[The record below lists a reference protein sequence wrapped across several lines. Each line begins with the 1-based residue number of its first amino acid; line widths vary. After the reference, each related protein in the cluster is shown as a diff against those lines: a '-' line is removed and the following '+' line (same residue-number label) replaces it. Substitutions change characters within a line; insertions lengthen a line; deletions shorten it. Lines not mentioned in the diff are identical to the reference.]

1 MDMADWSLK
10 VYRFVEVCRISIIVR
25 DIRRNNRMQRRS
37 LDGAQGSS
45 RATVKVAVIAWVLGV
60 LCVAYGSAIWAAPPV
75 VRAVLFFSPTCPHCH
90 EVMANDLPPLFE
102 KYGERLAIIAVDVRR
117 PDGRALYQAAIQQF
131 DLTDDQR
138 GIPTLIIGK
147 RVLIGSDEIPRQLPG
162 LVEAYLASGIDW
174 PAIPGLAEAVAA
186 VRSASSNASK
196 TTSGA
201 PSTTKAAGARPFT
214 WRDRL
219 AQDPVGNSLAIVVLV
234 TMVAVL
240 VFIAARFRRP
250 VHTQK
255 APWAELA
262 VPLLSLAGLF
272 VAGYLT
278 YVETA
283 QVSAVCG
290 PVGDCNTVQQ
300 SPYARLFGVVPVGM
314 LGVLAYVVI
323 LVAWLTGR
331 YAAGRPAQLATLVLF
346 ATTLGGTLFSI
357 YLTFLEPFV
366 IGATCA
372 WCLASAVIITSLFWL
387 STPPFRQALADFKHH
402 SKDPH

>member
-1 MDMADWSLK
+1 
-10 VYRFVEVCRISIIVR
+10 
-25 DIRRNNRMQRRS
+25 MQRRS

-90 EVMANDLPPLFE
+90 EVMANDLPPLLE

-131 DLTDDQR
+131 DLTDDRR

-147 RVLIGSDEIPRQLPG
+147 HVLIGSDEIPKQFPG

-201 PSTTKAAGARPFT
+201 PSTTEAAGARPFT

-250 VHTQK
+250 VHTQEV
-255 APWAELA
+255 AWAQPA

-314 LGVLAYVVI
+314 LGVVAYVVI

-331 YAAGRPAQLATLVLF
+331 YAAGRPAQLATLALF

-387 STPPFRQALADFKHH
+387 SEPPFRQALADFKHH